1 VAAIGASRVVYNRG
15 QDFFMSLRVSVCWAL
30 LLLAVLGLSQKGLAQ
45 QSVSQPVPPAAS
57 PVAAQPASSQPAS
70 AQASSPQPGAT
81 PPQQPQTDQQ
91 PESGGAS
98 IKVEVNEVI
107 VPVTVT
113 DDKGRFISNL
123 EKKDFQIL
131 DEGKPQTIN
140 FFSRERSQPV
150 VAGFLID
157 LSNSSRAQWKNF
169 QTAATE
175 LVLTLLPGK
184 EKFSGYMIGYG
195 NKAELMVN
203 TTSDPENMVAKLRDL
218 KPGGGAA
225 LYDAIYMACT
235 NRALIKG
242 EPFEPRRVLIVIG
255 DGNDN
260 SSKKTLQEALEVA
273 QRNLVTIYGI
283 STVSYGF
290 TSEGSDN
297 LTRLAEE
304 TGGRVE
310 YPLQDIYKD
319 VAGYLSTPS
328 DEGNLA
334 LRAGTGGFATALAT
348 ALFRAVANITGE
360 ITTQYILRYIPD
372 DSAVSDK
379 VFRGLNIKV
388 SLPEVKVRARKGYYP
403 VGH

>member
-1 VAAIGASRVVYNRG
+1 
-15 QDFFMSLRVSVCWAL
+15 MLLRVSVCSASL
-30 LLLAVLGLSQKGLAQ
+30 LLGVLGLSQQGLSQQSFAQ
-45 QSVSQPVPPAAS
+45 QSAPQPVPPANSAGPGPS
-57 PVAAQPASSQPAS
+57 RAAAPSGAAAPSTAAQPAAGPQSQTE
-70 AQASSPQPGAT
+70 QPQPET
-81 PPQQPQTDQQ
+81 
-91 PESGGAS
+91 GGA
-98 IKVEVNEVI
+98 IRVEVNEVI

-123 EKKDFQIL
+123 EKKDFEIL

-184 EKFSGYMIGYG
+184 DKFSGYMIGYG

-203 TTSDPENMVAKLRDL
+203 TTSDPEDMVAKLRDL

-235 NRALIKG
+235 NRTLITG
-242 EPFEPRRVLIVIG
+242 EPFEPRRVLIVVG

-297 LTRLAEE
+297 LTKLAEE

-334 LRAGTGGFATALAT
+334 LRAGTGGFASALAT

-360 ITTQYILRYIPD
+360 ITTQYILRYTPD
-372 DSAVSDK
+372 DSGNSDK

>member
-1 VAAIGASRVVYNRG
+1 
-15 QDFFMSLRVSVCWAL
+15 MSLRVLVCWASL
-30 LLLAVLGLSQKGLAQ
+30 SLGGLGLSQQGFAQ
-45 QSVSQPVPPAAS
+45 QSASRPVPAAPS
-57 PVAAQPASSQPAS
+57 GAAQPAAGPS
-70 AQASSPQPGAT
+70 AVGPQTA
-81 PPQQPQTDQQ
+81 QTDQPQ
-91 PESGGAS
+91 AEAGGAS
-98 IKVEVNEVI
+98 MIGKVEVNEVI

-184 EKFSGYMIGYG
+184 DKFSGYLIGYG

-203 TTSDPENMVAKLRDL
+203 TTTDPENMVAKLRDL

-297 LTRLAEE
+297 LTKLAEE

-334 LRAGTGGFATALAT
+334 LHAGTGGFASALAT
-348 ALFRAVANITGE
+348 ALFGAVANITGE

-372 DSAVSDK
+372 ESGTSDK

>member
-1 VAAIGASRVVYNRG
+1 
-15 QDFFMSLRVSVCWAL
+15 MLLRVSVCWAL
-30 LLLAVLGLSQKGLAQ
+30 LLLAVLGLSQQGIAQ
-45 QSVSQPVPPAAS
+45 QSSAQPSVSQPVPPAA
-57 PVAAQPASSQPAS
+57 AQPASSQSAS
-70 AQASSPQPGAT
+70 APSAAAT
-81 PPQQPQTDQQ
+81 PQQSQTDQQ

-184 EKFSGYMIGYG
+184 DKFSGYMIGYG

-297 LTRLAEE
+297 LTKLAEE

-334 LRAGTGGFATALAT
+334 LRAGTGGFASALAT

-372 DSAVSDK
+372 DSATSDK

>member
-1 VAAIGASRVVYNRG
+1 
-15 QDFFMSLRVSVCWAL
+15 MLLRVSVCWASL
-30 LLLAVLGLSQKGLAQ
+30 LLGVLGLSQQGFAQ
-45 QSVSQPVPPAAS
+45 QSTPPSVPPAAAPS
-57 PVAAQPASSQPAS
+57 GATVPSEAAQPATGPSAAGPQQSQ
-70 AQASSPQPGAT
+70 T
-81 PPQQPQTDQQ
+81 DQPQT
-91 PESGGAS
+91 ETGGAS

-184 EKFSGYMIGYG
+184 DKFSGYMIGYG

-203 TTSDPENMVAKLRDL
+203 TTIDPEPMVSKLRDL

-235 NRALIKG
+235 NRALIQG

-290 TSEGSDN
+290 TSDGSDN
-297 LTRLAEE
+297 LTKLAEE

-310 YPLQDIYKD
+310 YPLQTIYKD

-334 LRAGTGGFATALAT
+334 LHAGTGGFASALAT
-348 ALFRAVANITGE
+348 ALFGAVANITGE

-372 DSAVSDK
+372 ESGTSDK

>member
-1 VAAIGASRVVYNRG
+1 
-15 QDFFMSLRVSVCWAL
+15 MLLRVLVCWASL
-30 LLLAVLGLSQKGLAQ
+30 LLGVQGFAQ
-45 QSVSQPVPPAAS
+45 QSASQSAPPANS
-57 PVAAQPASSQPAS
+57 SGPA
-70 AQASSPQPGAT
+70 QPGAAA
-81 PPQQPQTDQQ
+81 PSQSQTDQPQ
-91 PESGGAS
+91 PEIGGAS
-98 IKVEVNEVI
+98 IGSIEVNEVI

-184 EKFSGYMIGYG
+184 EKFSGYLIGYG

-203 TTSDPENMVAKLRDL
+203 TTTDPENMVAKLRDL

-235 NRALIKG
+235 NRALIQG

-297 LTRLAEE
+297 LAKLAEE

-334 LRAGTGGFATALAT
+334 LHAGTGGFASALAT
-348 ALFRAVANITGE
+348 ALFGAVANITGE

-372 DSAVSDK
+372 ESGTSDK

>member
-1 VAAIGASRVVYNRG
+1 MDENPPAKPEGASVRRSLCDARARRLVYNRHRN
-15 QDFFMSLRVSVCWAL
+15 FVMNKVLVC
-30 LLLAVLGLSQKGLAQ
+30 LAAFLAAAAPAQ
-45 QSVSQPVPPAAS
+45 QSSGSPANPQPPAA
-57 PVAAQPASSQPAS
+57 
-70 AQASSPQPGAT
+70 
-81 PPQQPQTDQQ
+81 QQPPAAP
-91 PESGGAS
+91 PENQAEPGGS
-98 IKVEVNEVI
+98 PIRVEVNEVI

-113 DDKGRFISNL
+113 DEKGRFVSNL
-123 EKKDFQIL
+123 EKKDFEIL
-131 DEGKPQTIN
+131 DEGKPQNIT

-150 VAGFLID
+150 VSGFLID

-184 EKFSGYMIGYG
+184 EKFSGYLIGYG

-203 TTSDPENMVAKLRDL
+203 TTTDPEPIISKIREL

-235 NRALIKG
+235 NRALVPG

-260 SSKKTLQEALEVA
+260 ASSKTLDQVIEVA
-273 QRNLVTIYGI
+273 QKNLVTIYAI

-290 TSEGSDN
+290 TSSGTAN

-310 YPLQDIYKD
+310 YPLQNVYKD
-319 VAGYLSTPS
+319 VQGFQSTPS
-328 DEGNLA
+328 DEGNFA
-334 LRAGTGGFATALAT
+334 FKVGTGGFASALAS
-348 ALFRAVANITGE
+348 AIFKSVANVAGE
-360 ITTQYILRYIPD
+360 VTTQYILRYIPND
-372 DSAVSDK
+372 DDPKKTFRELNVK
-379 VFRGLNIKV
+379 VA
-388 SLPEVKVRARKGYYP
+388 LPDVKVRARKGYYP
-403 VGH
+403 VGR

>member
-1 VAAIGASRVVYNRG
+1 
-15 QDFFMSLRVSVCWAL
+15 MSIRPLVCWVSL
-30 LLLAVLGLSQKGLAQ
+30 LLGARGFAQ
-45 QSVSQPVPPAAS
+45 QRAPQPIQP
-57 PVAAQPASSQPAS
+57 AAQPVSTQPAAGPTAAGAQQAQADQSQPE
-70 AQASSPQPGAT
+70 P
-81 PPQQPQTDQQ
+81 
-91 PESGGAS
+91 GGAS
-98 IKVEVNEVI
+98 IRVEVNEVI

-273 QRNLVTIYGI
+273 QRNLVTIYAI

-290 TSEGSDN
+290 TSDGTDN
-297 LTRLAEE
+297 LIKLAEE

-334 LRAGTGGFATALAT
+334 LRAGTGGFASALAT

-372 DSAVSDK
+372 DSANGDK